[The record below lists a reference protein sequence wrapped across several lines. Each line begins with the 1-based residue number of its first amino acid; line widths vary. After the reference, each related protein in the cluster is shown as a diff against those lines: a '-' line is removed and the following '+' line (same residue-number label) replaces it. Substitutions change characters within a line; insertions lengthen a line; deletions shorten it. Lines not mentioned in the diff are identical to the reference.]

1 LDVDSDNDGY
11 SDKHEAGPNPAN
23 PVDTDKDG
31 VPDYRDLDS
40 DADGITDAL
49 EDDLNYGALPD
60 CDKDGIENR
69 IDPDQ
74 CPTFAPQGISP
85 NGDGQNDVLIIPG
98 IMRKG
103 NNTLTIYNRWGNIV
117 YQKDNYQNDW
127 GGQTDR
133 AFSLTSDDNLL
144 PDATYYYVIDF
155 KGKYPEIGQYVYI
168 NRLEK

>member
-1 LDVDSDNDGY
+1 
-11 SDKHEAGPNPAN
+11 
-23 PVDTDKDG
+23 
-31 VPDYRDLDS
+31 LDS
-40 DADGITDAL
+40 DADGITDQL
-49 EDDLNYGALPD
+49 EDDLNYGAMPD
-60 CDKDGIENR
+60 CDNDGIENR

-74 CPTFAPQGISP
+74 CETFAPQGISP

-133 AFSLTSDDNLL
+133 AFNLTSDDNLL
-144 PDATYYYVIDF
+144 PDGTYYYVIDF
-155 KGKYPEIGQYVYI
+155 KGKYPEVGQYVYI